1 MVRALNYFSGRWTA
15 GTGAA
20 GECINPATSEVAAQF
35 SDATLDE
42 ALSAIEAARTAF
54 DAGPWSRSPRL
65 REAVL
70 LEFAAN
76 LQARAPEIERW
87 LVTLNGKLAR
97 EARGE
102 LATAV
107 SELRFYAGLARN
119 LWGRVAEIDN
129 GCYSQLSR
137 EPAGVAAIIVPWNAP
152 VILLIRSLAPAL
164 AAGCTVVIK
173 AAHQTSLVNQLALEC
188 LTRITVLP
196 ADVVCSFTESG
207 AAIGRAI
214 SQSPHIDVI
223 SFTGSSAT
231 GKRIAADA
239 AGTLKRLSLELGG
252 KAPAIVW
259 PDAPLAPT
267 VAGLVTG
274 ALPMAGQ
281 QCTAIARV
289 LVHESR
295 FDEVAR
301 SLAERLGSLVLGPG
315 HDAQSQ
321 LGPLIDLANRDRVA
335 RLAQDAAQ
343 HGRVWLQGGVPTGTL
358 ARGAFV
364 TPTLVEV
371 DDLDS
376 PYIQEELFG
385 PVLVIERYQDRTEAI
400 ARANATRY
408 GLAASVWS
416 ADRAAGQSMAR
427 ELKCGTVWVN
437 AHNKLFPESETGGF
451 RESGYG
457 RLHGVEG
464 LSDFLSTKH
473 VYWENPPQGAA
484 QATGH

>member
-1 MVRALNYFSGRWTA
+1 MDQALNYFDGRWTA
-15 GTGAA
+15 GA
-20 GECINPATSEVAAQF
+20 GTARDCINPANSVPAAQYTEA
-35 SDATLDE
+35 SLDE
-42 ALSAIEAARTAF
+42 ALASIDAARTAF
-54 DAGPWSRSPRL
+54 DYGPWPRSPRL

-76 LQARAPEIERW
+76 LQARAPEIESW

-102 LATAV
+102 IATAV

-119 LWGRVAEIDN
+119 LWGRTAEIDN
-129 GCYSQLSR
+129 GCFSQLSR

-173 AAHQTSLVNQLALEC
+173 AAHQTSMVNQLTLEC
-188 LTRITVLP
+188 LTRITALP
-196 ADVVCSFTESG
+196 AHVLCSFTESG

-214 SQSPHIDVI
+214 SHSPHIDVI

-267 VAGLVTG
+267 VAGLIAG

-295 FDEVAR
+295 FDETAHA
-301 SLAERLGSLVLGPG
+301 LAERLSSLVLGPG
-315 HDAQSQ
+315 HYPSSQ

-335 RLAQDAAQ
+335 RLAEDAAQ
-343 HGRVWLQGGVPTGTL
+343 HGRVWLQGGVPTGPL

-371 DDLDS
+371 ADLGS
-376 PYIQEELFG
+376 HYIQEELFG
-385 PVLVIERYQDRTEAI
+385 PVLVIERYRDRAEAI
-400 ARANATRY
+400 TRANATRF

-416 ADRAAGQSMAR
+416 GDRMVGQSLAR
-427 ELKCGTVWVN
+427 ELKCGTVWMN
-437 AHNKLFPESETGGF
+437 THNKLFPEAETGGY

-473 VYWENPPQGAA
+473 VYWENPPLGAA

>member
-1 MVRALNYFSGRWTA
+1 MTSMDRALNYFGGHWTA
-15 GTGAA
+15 GAGAA
-20 GECINPATSEVAAQF
+20 GDCINPATSEVAAQF

-42 ALSAIEAARTAF
+42 ALPAIEAARAAF
-54 DAGPWSRSPRL
+54 DTGPWSRSPRR

-76 LQARAPEIERW
+76 LQARAPEIEHW

-102 LATAV
+102 IATAV

-173 AAHQTSLVNQLALEC
+173 AAHQTSMVNQLALEC
-188 LTRITVLP
+188 LTRITTLP
-196 ADVVCSFTESG
+196 SDVVCSFTESG

-231 GKRIAADA
+231 GKRIAAEA

-252 KAPAIVW
+252 KAPAIVL
-259 PDAPLAPT
+259 PDAPVEAT
-267 VAGLVTG
+267 VAGLVAG

-289 LVHESR
+289 LLHQDR
-295 FDEVAR
+295 FDEMAAA
-301 SLAERLGSLVLGPG
+301 LATRLAALVLGPG
-315 HDAQSQ
+315 HEPASQ
-321 LGPLIDLANRDRVA
+321 LGPLIDLGSRDRLA
-335 RLAQDAAQ
+335 RLAAEASSQ
-343 HGRVWLQGGVPTGTL
+343 GKVWLQGGVPAGPL
-358 ARGAFV
+358 GRGAFV
-364 TPTLVEV
+364 SPTLVEV
-371 DDLDS
+371 SDLGS
-376 PYIQEELFG
+376 RYVRHELFG
-385 PVLVIERYQDRTEAI
+385 PVLVIERYGSRAEAI
-400 ARANATRY
+400 ERANATRY
-408 GLAASVWS
+408 GLAASVWTT
-416 ADRAAGQSMAR
+416 DRAAGQAMAR
-427 ELKCGTVWVN
+427 ELKSGTVWLN
-437 AHNKLFPESETGGF
+437 THNKLYPEVETGGF

-464 LSDFLSTKH
+464 LNDFLSTKH
-473 VYWENPPQGAA
+473 VYW
-484 QATGH
+484 

>member
-1 MVRALNYFSGRWTA
+1 VERAKNYFDGMWSVGTA
-15 GTGAA
+15 QPGI
-20 GECINPATSEVAAQF
+20 CINPANGEHAAQF
-35 SDATLDE
+35 SEASLDDALT
-42 ALSAIEAARTAF
+42 AIGAARHAF
-54 DAGPWSRSPRL
+54 DHGAWSRSPRL
-65 REAVL
+65 RESVL

-87 LVTLNGKLAR
+87 LVTLNGKLTR

-102 LATAV
+102 IATAV

-137 EPAGVAAIIVPWNAP
+137 EPAGVAGIIVPWNAP

-173 AAHQTSLVNQLALEC
+173 AAHQTALVNQLTLEC
-188 LTRITVLP
+188 LTSIAGLP
-196 ADVVCSFTESG
+196 SGVVCSFTESG
-207 AAIGRAI
+207 ADIGRAI

-252 KAPAIVW
+252 KAPAIVL
-259 PDAPLAPT
+259 PDAPLAST
-267 VAGLVTG
+267 LTGLVAG

-295 FDEVAR
+295 FDETAAA
-301 SLAERLGSLVLGPG
+301 LAIRLHSLVIGPG
-315 HDAQSQ
+315 HEPGSQ
-321 LGPLIDLANRDRVA
+321 LGPLIDHANRDRLA
-335 RLAQDAAQ
+335 RLAAEASQ
-343 HGRVWLQGGVPTGTL
+343 HGKVWLQGGVPTGPL
-358 ARGAFV
+358 SQGAFV
-364 TPTLVEV
+364 SPTLVEV
-371 DDLDS
+371 SDLS
-376 PYIQEELFG
+376 SKYIQEELFG
-385 PVLVIERYQDRTEAI
+385 PVLVIERYRDQADAI

-408 GLAASVWS
+408 GLAASVWTS
-416 ADRAAGQSMAR
+416 DRAVGQAMAR
-427 ELKCGTVWVN
+427 ELKSGTVWMN
-437 AHNKLFPESETGGF
+437 THNKLFPEAETGGF

-464 LSDFLSTKH
+464 LNDFLSTKH
-473 VYWENPPQGAA
+473 VYWESQPIGVVR
-484 QATGH
+484 

>member
-1 MVRALNYFSGRWTA
+1 MDRALNYFGGRWTA
-15 GTGAA
+15 GAGAA
-20 GECINPATSEVAAQF
+20 GDCINPATSDVAAQF
-35 SDATLDE
+35 SEATLDE
-42 ALSAIEAARTAF
+42 ALPAIEAARAAF
-54 DAGPWSRSPRL
+54 DTGTWSRSPRL

-102 LATAV
+102 VATAV

-173 AAHQTSLVNQLALEC
+173 AAHQTSMVNQLTLEC
-188 LTRITVLP
+188 LTRVAGLP
-196 ADVVCSFTESG
+196 PNVVCSFTESG

-252 KAPAIVW
+252 KAPAIVL
-259 PDAPLAPT
+259 PDAPLAST
-267 VAGLVTG
+267 VAGLVAG

-281 QCTAIARV
+281 QCTAISRV
-289 LVHESR
+289 LVHEEK
-295 FDEVAR
+295 FDETAAALAAR
-301 SLAERLGSLVLGPG
+301 LASLVIGPG
-315 HDAQSQ
+315 HEPTSQ
-321 LGPLIDLANRDRVA
+321 LGPLIDNANRDRVA
-335 RLAQDAAQ
+335 RLAAEASQ
-343 HGRVWLQGGVPTGTL
+343 HGRVWLQGGVPAGPL
-358 ARGAFV
+358 SRGAFV
-364 TPTLVEV
+364 SPTLVEV
-371 DDLDS
+371 PVLAS
-376 PYIQEELFG
+376 KYIQDELFG
-385 PVLVIERYQDRTEAI
+385 PVLVIERYRDPAEAI

-408 GLAASVWS
+408 GLAASVWTT
-416 ADRAAGQSMAR
+416 DRAVGQAIAR
-427 ELKCGTVWVN
+427 ELKSGTVWMN
-437 AHNKLFPESETGGF
+437 THNKLFPEAETGGY

-464 LSDFLSTKH
+464 LNDFLSTKH
-473 VYWENPPQGAA
+473 VYWENHSVWVA
-484 QATGH
+484 

>member
-1 MVRALNYFSGRWTA
+1 MERALNFFGGRWTVGQGQA
-15 GTGAA
+15 GV
-20 GECINPATSEVAAQF
+20 CINPATAEPAAEYSEA
-35 SDATLDE
+35 SLDE
-42 ALSAIEAARTAF
+42 ALAAIDAARAAF
-54 DAGPWSRSPRL
+54 DQGPWPRSPRL

-70 LEFAAN
+70 LEFAAQ

-129 GCYSQLSR
+129 GCYSQISR

-173 AAHQTSLVNQLALEC
+173 AAHQTALVNQLVLEC
-188 LTRITVLP
+188 LTRVPGLP
-196 ADVVCSFTESG
+196 ADVVCSFTEAGSSV
-207 AAIGRAI
+207 GRAL

-231 GKRIAADA
+231 GKRIAAEA

-252 KAPAIVW
+252 KAPAIVL
-259 PDAPLAPT
+259 PDAPVEAT
-267 VAGLVTG
+267 VAGLVAG

-289 LVHESR
+289 LLHQDR
-295 FDEVAR
+295 FDEMATA
-301 SLAERLGSLVLGPG
+301 LATRMAALVLGPG
-315 HDAQSQ
+315 HEPASQ
-321 LGPLIDLANRDRVA
+321 LGPLIDLGSRDRLA
-335 RLAQDAAQ
+335 RLAAEASSQ
-343 HGRVWLQGGVPTGTL
+343 GKVWLQGGVPAGPL
-358 ARGAFV
+358 GRGAFV
-364 TPTLVEV
+364 SPTLVEV
-371 DDLDS
+371 SDLGSRYVQD
-376 PYIQEELFG
+376 ELFG
-385 PVLVIERYQDRTEAI
+385 PVLVIERYGSRAEAI
-400 ARANATRY
+400 ERANATRY
-408 GLAASVWS
+408 GLAASVWTT
-416 ADRAAGQSMAR
+416 DRAAGQAMAR
-427 ELKCGTVWVN
+427 ELKSGTVWLN
-437 AHNKLFPESETGGF
+437 THNKLYPEVETGGF

-464 LSDFLSTKH
+464 LNDFLSTKH
-473 VYWENPPQGAA
+473 VYWENPAVGVA
-484 QATGH
+484 